1 MFFFTINLLNKV
13 QTFNKTL
20 VEPVDM
26 TIFKTLD
33 IRGLSFVNGY
43 EQVVEAFQEIKIN
56 GVLEL
61 ILDPKKNFTEAF
73 KKWAHSEGH
82 RTVDVGT
89 DNLMIRL
96 FIRKLN
102 LHKKE

>member
-1 MFFFTINLLNKV
+1 MNIANEYERFIQHYWEVLT
-13 QTFNKTL
+13 
-20 VEPVDM
+20 DM

-33 IRGLSFVNGY
+33 IRGLSFFDGY
-43 EQVVEAFQEIKIN
+43 EQTLEAIRKVKTN

-61 ILDPKKNFTEAF
+61 ILDPKKNFTQAF

-82 RTVDVGT
+82 RATNFKD
-89 DNLMIRL
+89 DNRITRL

-102 LHKKE
+102 LQKTN

>member
-1 MFFFTINLLNKV
+1 
-13 QTFNKTL
+13 
-20 VEPVDM
+20 M

-33 IRGLSFVNGY
+33 IRGLSFFDGY
-43 EQVVEAFQEIKIN
+43 EQTLEAIRKVKTN

-61 ILDPKKNFTEAF
+61 ILDPKKNFAQAF

-82 RTVDVGT
+82 RATNFKD
-89 DNLMIRL
+89 DNRITRL

-102 LHKKE
+102 FQKTS